1 MSIWCL
7 QFFQKMNEKLRPNY
21 YATSCRFVFVRFL
34 EELKIPKRHF
44 EINWPLQIE
53 FDKSQ
58 LCFKMLF
65 VFVVLQ
71 KSSTPPKPPAPVPVF
86 SGLLNIVA
94 PVVAGLLVLGIGC
107 LMCLVI
113 MVRKKRAL
121 HGTYNPQKEELCHRC
136 YKPKLPRCDCTEMD
150 FYVFKKP
157 AEERLIW
164 AISVSVTK
172 ISSPCQIHS
181 AKLNFRIRRLTYFL
195 IQTWRRFTMARLAPC
210 AIIFSEW

>member
-7 QFFQKMNEKLRPNY
+7 QFFQKMNEKIRPNY

-34 EELKIPKRHF
+34 EVLKIPKRHF
-44 EINWPLQIE
+44 EINWPLQRE

-71 KSSTPPKPPAPVPVF
+71 KWSTPPKPPAPAPAPVF

-113 MVRKKRAL
+113 MVRKKRSL
-121 HGTYNPQKEELCHRC
+121 HGTYNPQKQEINAPRFEL
-136 YKPKLPRCDCTEMD
+136 TEMD
-150 FYVFKKP
+150 VFKKP

-181 AKLNFRIRRLTYFL
+181 AKLNFRIRRLAYFL